1 MKNDPIGGRQ
11 VTQLLKN
18 KKGTTLVELVV
29 CMVLLSLFTVAAVTL
44 IQPSAKAF
52 QQIQNQTRAQNPV
65 SYTHLDTLLRAAA
78 VAVVAH
84 EAVVGAGVG
93 CLLYTSRCV

>member
-1 MKNDPIGGRQ
+1 M
-11 VTQLLKN
+11 TQLLKN

-52 QQIQNQTRAQNPV
+52 QQIQNQTRAQNLADAVRNNRVLLV
-65 SYTHLDTLLRAAA
+65 SALSGTEYFHGSAGMRAIAWSTAA
-78 VAVVAH
+78 SS
-84 EAVVGAGVG
+84 G
-93 CLLYTSRCV
+93 